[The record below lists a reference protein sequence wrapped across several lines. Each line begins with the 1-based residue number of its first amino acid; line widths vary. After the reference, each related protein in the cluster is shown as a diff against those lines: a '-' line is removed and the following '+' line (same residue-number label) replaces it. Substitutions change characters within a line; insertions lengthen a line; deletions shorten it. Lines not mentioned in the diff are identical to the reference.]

1 MLYFCPTLMAA
12 VTKFI
17 RLQKKND
24 VTNNIMWA
32 MNVGTDKLKQGKF
45 FDLLQNYGS
54 RSVEP
59 GKCIK
64 SLV

>member
-1 MLYFCPTLMAA
+1 
-12 VTKFI
+12 
-17 RLQKKND
+17 
-24 VTNNIMWA
+24 MWA

-45 FDLLQNYGS
+45 FDVLQNYGS